1 MKPPKSSRAVRPL
14 DERYLKLLTSRICAN
29 LTEDSVPLV
38 ANLVLPEG
46 ATFCEEDLTNTHL
59 RYNYV
64 RHSTT
69 GSTTIENFLLH
80 GFSKDGDWVCLYTS
94 SAETCKDVAEARNTI
109 CVCTDP
115 KDMLHKLRQSTS
127 EMQETEHKK
136 RKLSH
141 ETDDGGASSSKDL
154 RDKWIA
160 GKLKAIEKQSQIQ
173 KLRQY

>member
-94 SAETCKDVAEARNTI
+94 SAETCKDVAEARTPYA
-109 CVCTDP
+109 CV
-115 KDMLHKLRQSTS
+115 
-127 EMQETEHKK
+127 
-136 RKLSH
+136 
-141 ETDDGGASSSKDL
+141 
-154 RDKWIA
+154 
-160 GKLKAIEKQSQIQ
+160 QIQ
-173 KLRQY
+173 KICYTSCGRVHLKCKRLSIKKENFHMRLMMVVQAHQRT